1 MRNQHPRNY
10 DKKNNHNFK
19 VNNDIRMREIRLI
32 DTDGAQLGIKDPR
45 DAVEIAKEKELDLV
59 MISEQANPPVCKIVD
74 LNKYI
79 YAEKK
84 KQKEKDKKAR
94 ESRIE
99 IKEIQLR
106 PVTQKHDLETKAKQI
121 QKFIDKGNNVKI
133 VLRFRGREQGH
144 IKAGFKI
151 FKEVEELLKG
161 VEYLTEPQRTGP
173 RIIGI
178 IKKTNI

>member
-1 MRNQHPRNY
+1 MRNQHPRKY
-10 DKKNNHNFK
+10 DKRNNHNFK

-32 DTDGAQLGIKDPR
+32 DTDGTQLGIKDPR
-45 DAVEIAKEKELDLV
+45 DAVEIAKEKNLDLV
-59 MISEQANPPVCKIVD
+59 MISEQASPPVCKIVD

-106 PVTQKHDLETKAKQI
+106 PVTQKQDLETKAKQI

-133 VLRFRGREQGH
+133 IIRFKGR
-144 IKAGFKI
+144 
-151 FKEVEELLKG
+151 
-161 VEYLTEPQRTGP
+161 
-173 RIIGI
+173 
-178 IKKTNI
+178 

>member
-1 MRNQHPRNY
+1 MRNQHPRKY

-45 DAVEIAKEKELDLV
+45 DAVEIAKEKNLDLV

-84 KQKEKDKKAR
+84 KQKNNII
-94 ESRIE
+94 SNRI
-99 IKEIQLR
+99 
-106 PVTQKHDLETKAKQI
+106 
-121 QKFIDKGNNVKI
+121 
-133 VLRFRGREQGH
+133 
-144 IKAGFKI
+144 
-151 FKEVEELLKG
+151 
-161 VEYLTEPQRTGP
+161 
-173 RIIGI
+173 
-178 IKKTNI
+178 

>member
-1 MRNQHPRNY
+1 MKNVFQKTQNQYLSLKEKKLMRNQHPRKY
-10 DKKNNHNFK
+10 DKRNNHNFK

-32 DTDGAQLGIKDPR
+32 DADGTQLGIKDPR
-45 DAVEIAKEKELDLV
+45 DAVEIAKEKNLDLV
-59 MISEQANPPVCKIVD
+59 MISEQASPPVCKIVD

-121 QKFIDKGNNVKI
+121 QKFIDKGNNRYNEKKI
-133 VLRFRGREQGH
+133 
-144 IKAGFKI
+144 
-151 FKEVEELLKG
+151 
-161 VEYLTEPQRTGP
+161 
-173 RIIGI
+173 
-178 IKKTNI
+178 TNDAQKSKNFC

>member
-1 MRNQHPRNY
+1 MRNQHPRKY

-32 DTDGAQLGIKDPR
+32 DTDGTQLGIKDPR
-45 DAVEIAKEKELDLV
+45 DAVEIAKEKNLDLV
-59 MISEQANPPVCKIVD
+59 MISEQASPPVCKIVD

-121 QKFIDKGNNVKI
+121 KK
-133 VLRFRGREQGH
+133 
-144 IKAGFKI
+144 
-151 FKEVEELLKG
+151 
-161 VEYLTEPQRTGP
+161 LTFFVV
-173 RIIGI
+173 
-178 IKKTNI
+178 

>member
-1 MRNQHPRNY
+1 MRNQYPRKY
-10 DKKNNHNFK
+10 DKRNNHNFK

-32 DTDGAQLGIKDPR
+32 DTDGTQLGIKDPR
-45 DAVEIAKEKELDLV
+45 DAVEIAKEKNLDLV

-99 IKEIQLR
+99 IKEI
-106 PVTQKHDLETKAKQI
+106 I
-121 QKFIDKGNNVKI
+121 
-133 VLRFRGREQGH
+133 RFKGREQSH
-144 IKAGFKI
+144 IKVGFDL
-151 FKEVEELLKG
+151 FKEVEELLEG

-178 IKKTNI
+178 MKKK